1 MILRVSL
8 QATKLSRDLVKCDVT
23 RGIYLLVNCQNVDL
37 NRMGEQ
43 AYNGEASS
51 EARPY
56 TDAIRKL
63 FGELEANRQSRK
75 STWANAALFDNALS
89 QS

>member
-1 MILRVSL
+1 MGE
-8 QATKLSRDLVKCDVT
+8 ADVT
-23 RGIYLLVNCQNVDL
+23 
-37 NRMGEQ
+37 
-43 AYNGEASS
+43 
-51 EARPY
+51 P
-56 TDAIRKL
+56 DAIRKL